1 MITCLLGGCSARYG
15 PVNGLTPPAAITVES
30 LLASA
35 PAPSSPIAKSCL
47 LIKTFVF
54 FPSNIVRAPPPGT
67 QTGFHIPGTGEGT
80 LAAMYMVAGAPLIK
94 TLGETNGAPPRGNR
108 GYVHDPSSVSES
120 FVSGPAMNAIYLMRW
135 ANFTRSSF
143 IPSTLLC
150 K

>member
-15 PVNGLTPPAAITVES
+15 PVNGLTPPAAITVAS
-30 LLASA
+30 LLASV
-35 PAPSSPIAKSCL
+35 PLTSPIAKSCL

-54 FPSNIVRAPPPGT
+54 FPNNIVRAPPPGT
-67 QTGFHIPGTGEGT
+67 QTGFHTPGTGEGT

-94 TLGETNGAPPRGNR
+94 TLGETNGAPPRGNL
-108 GYVHDPSSVSES
+108 GYVHDPNSVSKS

-143 IPSTLLC
+143 IPSILLC